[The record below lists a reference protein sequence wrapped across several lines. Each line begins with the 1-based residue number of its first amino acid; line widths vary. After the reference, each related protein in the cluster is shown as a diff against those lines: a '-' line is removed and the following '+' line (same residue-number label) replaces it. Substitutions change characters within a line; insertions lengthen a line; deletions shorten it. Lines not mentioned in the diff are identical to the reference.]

1 MMGLF
6 LRYDFYNDKLCMY
19 NDCYYFIDCKRID
32 ILIFYECMNLGILY
46 FRFGIV
52 IFWKIVD
59 EKVSEEKFGNG

>member
-6 LRYDFYNDKLCMY
+6 LRYDFYNDKLY
-19 NDCYYFIDCKRID
+19 IIILYKDIWII

>member
-1 MMGLF
+1 MGLF
-6 LRYDFYNDKLCMY
+6 LRYDFYNDKLY
-19 NDCYYFIDCKRID
+19 IIILYKDIWII